1 MTTLKILK
9 MEANDK
15 TDSNNRFM
23 IHNSTRIN
31 DCRIIT
37 LKRHH
42 HANGNLTAVNNGV
55 DLPFNIQR
63 TFYIYDVPGG
73 AERGGHSHYTCH
85 EFIIAISGSFDVTI
99 DDGHDRF
106 TYTLN
111 RPYQGLLV
119 VPGIWRTLQNFSSGS
134 VCLALASH
142 HFDEEDYV
150 REYETFCRLKQT
162 DDGNQ

>member
-1 MTTLKILK
+1 MKETNSIDRL
-9 MEANDK
+9 
-15 TDSNNRFM
+15 SV
-23 IHNSTRIN
+23 HNHTCIN
-31 DCRIIT
+31 DCKIIT
-37 LKRHH
+37 LNRHH
-42 HANGNLTAVNNGV
+42 HSNGNLTAVNNGI

-73 AERGGHSHYTCH
+73 AERGGHSHYTCN
-85 EFIIAISGSFDVTI
+85 EFIIAISGSFDVTV
-99 DDGHDRF
+99 DDGTDQF

-150 REYETFCRLKQT
+150 RDYDEFLRLKHSN
-162 DDGNQ
+162 DNEE

>member
-1 MTTLKILK
+1 
-9 MEANDK
+9 MEK
-15 TDSNNRFM
+15 LNNEEKLR
-23 IHNSTRIN
+23 IHNQSSID

-37 LKRHH
+37 LNRHH
-42 HANGNLTAVNNGV
+42 HANGNLTAVNNGI
-55 DLPFNIQR
+55 DLPFNIER

-73 AERGGHSHYTCH
+73 AERGGHSHYTCN
-85 EFIIAISGSFDVTI
+85 EFIIAISGSFDVTV
-99 DDGHDRF
+99 DDGNEQL

-142 HFDEEDYV
+142 HFDEDDYV
-150 REYETFCRLKQT
+150 REYHDFIKLKS
-162 DDGNQ
+162 NNKK

>member
-1 MTTLKILK
+1 
-9 MEANDK
+9 MEK
-15 TDSNNRFM
+15 LTKEEKQR
-23 IHNSTRIN
+23 IHNQSRIH

-37 LKRHH
+37 LNRNH
-42 HANGNLTAVNNGV
+42 HANGNLTAVNNGI
-55 DLPFNIQR
+55 DLPFNIER

-73 AERGGHSHYTCH
+73 AERGGHSHYTCN
-85 EFIIAISGSFDVTI
+85 EFIIAISGSFDVTV
-99 DDGHDRF
+99 DDGTNQF

-142 HFDEEDYV
+142 HFDEDDYV
-150 REYETFCRLKQT
+150 REYSDFIKLKSS
-162 DDGNQ
+162 DKK

>member
-1 MTTLKILK
+1 MESSNRIEKI
-9 MEANDK
+9 
-15 TDSNNRFM
+15 R
-23 IHNSTRIN
+23 IHNLSHIDDCHIIN
-31 DCRIIT
+31 
-37 LKRHH
+37 LNRHH

-55 DLPFNIQR
+55 ELPFNIER

-85 EFIIAISGSFDVTI
+85 EFIVAISGSFDVTI
-99 DDGHDRF
+99 DDGTNQR
-106 TYTLN
+106 TYTMN

-142 HFDEEDYV
+142 HFDEDDYV
-150 REYETFCRLKQT
+150 RDYDDFIQLKHNNIS
-162 DDGNQ
+162 G

>member
-1 MTTLKILK
+1 MEKLNSIMDKVKVHNQSRLKDCHL
-9 MEANDK
+9 
-15 TDSNNRFM
+15 
-23 IHNSTRIN
+23 IN
-31 DCRIIT
+31 
-37 LKRHH
+37 LVKHH
-42 HANGNLTAVNNGV
+42 HANGNLTAVNNGI

-99 DDGHDRF
+99 DDGTDKY

-134 VCLALASH
+134 VCLAMASH
-142 HFDEEDYV
+142 HFDEDDYV
-150 REYETFCRLKQT
+150 RDYDDFVKLKRF
-162 DDGNQ
+162 DNE

>member
-1 MTTLKILK
+1 
-9 MEANDK
+9 MEQMNSIDRI
-15 TDSNNRFM
+15 T
-23 IHNSTRIN
+23 IHNQSRIK

-37 LKRHH
+37 LDKHH

-55 DLPFNIQR
+55 ELPFNIQR

-73 AERGGHSHYTCH
+73 AERGGHSHYLCQ

-142 HFDEEDYV
+142 HYDEEDYV
-150 REYETFCRLKQT
+150 REYDKYLELKHSV
-162 DDGNQ
+162 NHNEEE

>member
-1 MTTLKILK
+1 MSSIDKLKIHN
-9 MEANDK
+9 M
-15 TDSNNRFM
+15 SN
-23 IHNSTRIN
+23 IN
-31 DCRIIT
+31 DCRFIT
-37 LKRHH
+37 LNRHQ
-42 HANGNLTAVNNGV
+42 HANGNLTAINNGV
-55 DLPFNIQR
+55 ELPFELQR

-99 DDGHDRF
+99 DDGTNQH

-111 RPYQGLLV
+111 RPNQGLLV

-150 REYETFCRLKQT
+150 RDYQEFMGLKHSMKSKP
-162 DDGNQ
+162 

>member
-1 MTTLKILK
+1 MDSIEKIK
-9 MEANDK
+9 
-15 TDSNNRFM
+15 
-23 IHNSTRIN
+23 IHNKSTIK
-31 DCRIIT
+31 DCEMIT
-37 LKRHH
+37 LSRHH
-42 HANGNLTAVNNGV
+42 HANGNLTAVNNGK
-55 DLPFNIQR
+55 DLPFNIER

-85 EFIIAISGSFDVTI
+85 EFIIAISGSFDVI
-99 DDGHDRF
+99 VDDGSNQR

-142 HFDEEDYV
+142 HYDEGDYV
-150 REYETFCRLKQT
+150 RDYELFSKLKSGKI
-162 DDGNQ
+162 DSI

>member
-1 MTTLKILK
+1 
-9 MEANDK
+9 MENLTEQEK
-15 TDSNNRFM
+15 LM
-23 IHNSTRIN
+23 IHNQSSID
-31 DCRIIT
+31 DCCIIT
-37 LKRHH
+37 LNRNH
-42 HANGNLTAVNNGV
+42 HANGNLTAVNNGI
-55 DLPFNIQR
+55 DLPFNIER

-73 AERGGHSHYTCH
+73 AERGGHSHYTCN
-85 EFIIAISGSFDVTI
+85 EFIIAISGSFDVTV
-99 DDGHDRF
+99 DDGRHQH

-150 REYETFCRLKQT
+150 RDYHHFTELKTSKKQ
-162 DDGNQ
+162 Q

>member
-1 MTTLKILK
+1 M
-9 MEANDK
+9 K
-15 TDSNNRFM
+15 TMNSIDRVT
-23 IHNSTRIN
+23 IHNGTRIS
-31 DCRIIT
+31 DCRLIT
-37 LKRHH
+37 LSRHH
-42 HANGNLTAVNNGV
+42 HANGNLTAVNNGL
-55 DLPFNIQR
+55 DLPFDIQR

-73 AERGGHSHYTCH
+73 AERGGHSHYTCN

-99 DDGHDRF
+99 DDGTDKL

-142 HFDEEDYV
+142 HFDEDDYV
-150 REYETFCRLKQT
+150 REYEMFQSLKHS
-162 DDGNQ
+162 NY

>member
-1 MTTLKILK
+1 MKK
-9 MEANDK
+9 PNDNL
-15 TDSNNRFM
+15 DRIM
-23 IHNSTRIN
+23 IHNQSHIN

-37 LKRHH
+37 LNRHH
-42 HANGNLTAVNNGV
+42 HSNGNLTAVNNGV

-73 AERGGHSHYTCH
+73 AERGGHSHYTCN

-99 DDGHDRF
+99 DDGTDQY

-142 HFDEEDYV
+142 HFDEDDYV
-150 REYETFCRLKQT
+150 RDYQDFIHLKT
-162 DDGNQ
+162 GDKKEEE